1 MRAEPSGRLRILG
14 VDPERNFAGGE
25 SQVLGLTLE
34 LVRAGHQA
42 ELACDPQ
49 GLLWR
54 RAGAA
59 GVVCHPLRIRNAIDW
74 RAGLKLRA
82 IVNCGAYDVVH
93 FHTSRAHAMAP
104 FAGGRPR
111 RTGAR
116 VLIVTRRMDYV
127 PNRLF
132 APWLYNRAVDAVAA
146 ISAGVAQAL
155 ERGGVARERITVIPS
170 GVDCERFR
178 PPSEAERAASRAA
191 LGIGADEVALGTVGM
206 LEPRKGHR
214 VLLDAL
220 AALVSGSSAFRCFIA
235 GSGSEREALATRIR
249 ELGLTGTV
257 SLTGSVEDPRQLL
270 SALDVFVFPS
280 IKEGLGVALM
290 EAMACGIAVVA
301 SKTGGIGELVEHRQS
316 GLLVAPG
323 NAAELARALVGLMA
337 APALRRE
344 MGTAARARIV
354 KGFSMAAMAAR
365 TLELYQACIDRA
377 RTAERV
383 KRCAA

>member
-1 MRAEPSGRLRILG
+1 M
-14 VDPERNFAGGE
+14 
-25 SQVLGLTLE
+25 
-34 LVRAGHQA
+34 
-42 ELACDPQ
+42 
-49 GLLWR
+49 
-54 RAGAA
+54 
-59 GVVCHPLRIRNAIDW
+59 
-74 RAGLKLRA
+74 
-82 IVNCGAYDVVH
+82 
-93 FHTSRAHAMAP
+93 
-104 FAGGRPR
+104 
-111 RTGAR
+111 
-116 VLIVTRRMDYV
+116 TRRMDYV
-127 PNRLF
+127 PNRMF

-155 ERGGVARERITVIPS
+155 ERAGVAPERITVIPS

-178 PPSEAERAASRAA
+178 PPSEVERAASRAA

-235 GSGSEREALATRIR
+235 GSGSEREALAARIR

-257 SLTGSVEDPRQLL
+257 SLTGGVEDPRQLL

-280 IKEGLGVALM
+280 LKEGLGVALM
-290 EAMACGIAVVA
+290 EAMACGLAVVA
-301 SKTGGIGELVEHRQS
+301 SKTGGIGELVEHRLS

-323 NAAELARALVGLMA
+323 NAAELARALMGLMA

-344 MGTAARARIV
+344 MGTAARARIIED
-354 KGFSMAAMAAR
+354 FSMAAMAAR
-365 TLELYQACIDRA
+365 TLELYQACLDRA
-377 RTAERV
+377 RTAERA

>member
-1 MRAEPSGRLRILG
+1 M
-14 VDPERNFAGGE
+14 
-25 SQVLGLTLE
+25 LGLTLE
-34 LVRAGHQA
+34 LVRAGHLA

-54 RAGAA
+54 RARAA
-59 GVVCHPLRIRNAIDW
+59 GVVCHPLRIRNAIDL

-82 IVNCGAYDVVH
+82 ILNRGAYDVVH

-104 FAGGRPR
+104 FAGGRSR
-111 RTGAR
+111 RTGER

-127 PNRLF
+127 PNRMF

-155 ERGGVARERITVIPS
+155 ERGGVAPERITVIPS

-178 PPSEAERAASRAA
+178 PPSEAERAAARVA

-220 AALVSGSSAFRCFIA
+220 AALVSGSGAFRCFIA
-235 GSGSEREALATRIR
+235 GSGSEREALAARIR
-249 ELGLTGTV
+249 ELGLTATV

-270 SALDVFVFPS
+270 SALDVFLFPS
-280 IKEGLGVALM
+280 LKEGLGVALM
-290 EAMACGIAVVA
+290 
-301 SKTGGIGELVEHRQS
+301 
-316 GLLVAPG
+316 
-323 NAAELARALVGLMA
+323 
-337 APALRRE
+337 
-344 MGTAARARIV
+344 
-354 KGFSMAAMAAR
+354 
-365 TLELYQACIDRA
+365 
-377 RTAERV
+377 
-383 KRCAA
+383 